1 MLFFIWYRRASG
13 LSRQTANLLFVGSN
27 PSDTSLA
34 HLILTGKEPV
44 LNTGS
49 NPRGRAG
56 SNPAVGAMVTIKGS
70 ERFPKWLLILPVS
83 QIGKAP
89 DSESG
94 D

>member
-1 MLFFIWYRRASG
+1 MDALFIWYRRASG

-27 PSDTSLA
+27 PSDTSYA
-34 HLILTGKEPV
+34 HLILTGKEV
-44 LNTGS
+44 ALNTTS
-49 NPRGRAG
+49 NPRGRVG
-56 SNPAVGAMVTIKGS
+56 SSPTVGVMVIIN
-70 ERFPKWLLILPVS
+70 ILPVS